1 MKKLLLGLALGVAL
15 MVGCS
20 GTPAE
25 NRSYNGVVVNRIG
38 TFGSSFKNDG
48 TVHTFTYK
56 GYEFI
61 CSHYPPQA
69 STNFNKPNT
78 VWLHGHCHNKNDND
92 EIHVKYNVFDVCW
105 NGKVFSLDEIIN
117 NLKY

>member
-38 TFGSSFKNDG
+38 TFGSSFKNDALYIPLPIKVMKFIIVSNG
-48 TVHTFTYK
+48 YK
-56 GYEFI
+56 GGVSVI
-61 CSHYPPQA
+61 QI
-69 STNFNKPNT
+69 NK
-78 VWLHGHCHNKNDND
+78 
-92 EIHVKYNVFDVCW
+92 
-105 NGKVFSLDEIIN
+105 
-117 NLKY
+117 